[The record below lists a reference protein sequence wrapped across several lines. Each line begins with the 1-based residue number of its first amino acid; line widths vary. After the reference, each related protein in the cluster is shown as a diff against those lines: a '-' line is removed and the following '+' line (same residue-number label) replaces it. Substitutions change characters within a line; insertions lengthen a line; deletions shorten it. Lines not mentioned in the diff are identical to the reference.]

1 MTGST
6 YQQISQCWLHFARF
20 FCFQLDSLSSNMSQ
34 EIDSIFSKSKRKPS
48 DVGKNTTK
56 VSKGIP
62 ANVFKKQETET
73 SKSKRLKTRPSGTSD
88 DPFAMAGM
96 DRIGSTELTEEG
108 WKIYTPEELNIG
120 KGGETELCPFDCDC
134 CF

>member
-1 MTGST
+1 
-6 YQQISQCWLHFARF
+6 
-20 FCFQLDSLSSNMSQ
+20 MSQ
-34 EIDSIFSKSKRKPS
+34 EIDSIFAKSKRKPG
-48 DVGKNTTK
+48 DVGKSTRK

-62 ANVFKKQETET
+62 ANVFKKEETEINN
-73 SKSKRLKTRPSGTSD
+73 KSKRLKTRPSGTSD
-88 DPFAMAGM
+88 DPFAIAGKN
-96 DRIGSTELTEEG
+96 RIGSTDFTEEG